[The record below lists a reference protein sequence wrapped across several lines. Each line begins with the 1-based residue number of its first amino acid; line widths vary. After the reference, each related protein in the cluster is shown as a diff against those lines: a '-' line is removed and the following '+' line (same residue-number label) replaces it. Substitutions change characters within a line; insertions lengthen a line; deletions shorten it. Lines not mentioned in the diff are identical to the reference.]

1 MENKTK
7 EMFEGKEKKG
17 NVKQKES
24 ALGLRYK
31 QQYLPRNEEKGAEDI
46 SRWEE
51 RGDSDGLMYYM
62 F

>member
-1 MENKTK
+1 VENKTK
-7 EMFEGKEKKG
+7 EMFDGKERKG

-24 ALGLRYK
+24 TLGLRYK
-31 QQYLPRNEEKGAEDI
+31 QQYLPRNEEKEEKYI